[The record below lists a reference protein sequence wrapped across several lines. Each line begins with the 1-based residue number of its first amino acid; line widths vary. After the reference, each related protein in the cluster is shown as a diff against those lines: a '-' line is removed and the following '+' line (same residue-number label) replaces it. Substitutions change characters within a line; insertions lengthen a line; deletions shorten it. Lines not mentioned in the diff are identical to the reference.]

1 MKLGMLRNNP
11 PAYYKYAVLETNTH
25 VLYWDR
31 PVMADKTVDHNR
43 PDILI
48 KDQEKQT
55 ASIINVA
62 IPLTHN
68 LRKCIYA
75 TLPRTQRGQPIVLGG
90 DPKGKNFLYTNGN
103 SVIIRNIEN
112 PAISD
117 IYTEHSCATNVAKYS
132 PSGFYIASG
141 DQSGKVRIWDTVN
154 KEHLLKNEFQP
165 IGGPIKDISWSPDSQ
180 RIVVVGE
187 GRERFGHVFMAETGT
202 SVGEIS
208 GQSKP
213 MNSCDFRPSRPFRI
227 ITGSEDNTIGVFE
240 GPPFKFKMT
249 KQEHTR
255 FVQAVRY
262 SPSGSH
268 FASAGFDGKVFLYD
282 GSSADLI
289 AEIGSPAHKGGVYA
303 VAWKP
308 DGTQL
313 LTASGDKTCRLWDVE
328 TKSLISEF
336 VMGSQV
342 EDQQVSCL
350 WQGQYLLTVSVGGFI
365 TYLDVNNPNKPLR
378 VVKGHNKPITVLALS
393 PDRSTIY
400 TGSHDGHITAW
411 DANSGENDRIQ
422 GVGHGNQIN
431 GMKAVGNFLYTCGI
445 DDSVK
450 QIDIGSKSY
459 TSVDIKLGSQPRG
472 MDIKDDTIVTASVKE
487 ITVVQSGR
495 KVSTLPVNYEPSCV
509 SVNAETLDVAIH
521 VYSLAGTT
529 LSPKTELEHLGPVTD
544 CSYSPDNKYLVACD
558 ANRKVILYK
567 VPEYQLAHNKE
578 WGFHNARVNSVA
590 WSPNSI
596 LVASGSLDTTIII
609 WSVQSP
615 AKHTIIKNAHPQS
628 QITRLVWLDD
638 ETLISVGQDCNTK
651 IWNVTAF

>member
-1 MKLGMLRNNP
+1 MSYSN
-11 PAYYKYAVLETNTH
+11 KY
-25 VLYWDR
+25 
-31 PVMADKTVDHNR
+31 
-43 PDILI
+43 
-48 KDQEKQT
+48 
-55 ASIINVA
+55 
-62 IPLTHN
+62 
-68 LRKCIYA
+68 IYA
-75 TLPRTQRGQPIVLGG
+75 TLPKTQRGQPIVLGG

-117 IYTEHSCATNVAKYS
+117 VYTEHSCATNVAKYS

-180 RIVVVGE
+180 RMVVVGE

-213 MNSCDFRPSRPFRI
+213 MNSCDFRPARPFRI

-262 SPSGSH
+262 SPNGSH

-282 GSSADLI
+282 GVSADLI
-289 AEIGSPAHKGGVYA
+289 GEIGSPAHKGGVYA

-313 LTASGDKTCRLWDVE
+313 LTASGDKTCKLWDVE
-328 TKSLISEF
+328 TKSVVCEF
-336 VMGSQV
+336 VMGTQV

-350 WQGQYLLTVSVGGFI
+350 WQGQYLLTVSLSGFI
-365 TYLDVNNPNKPLR
+365 NYLDVNNPSKPLR
-378 VVKGHNKPITVLALS
+378 IIKGHNKSITVLALS
-393 PDRSTIY
+393 PDRSKIY
-400 TGSHDGHITAW
+400 TGSHDGFITSW
-411 DANSGENDRIQ
+411 DAKTGENDRIL

-431 GMKAVGNFLYTCGI
+431 GMKAVDSSLYTCGI

-450 QIDIGSKSY
+450 QVDVASNSY
-459 TSVDIKLGSQPRG
+459 TGSDMKLGSQPRG
-472 MDIKDDTIVTASVKE
+472 MDVYNDIIIAGSVKE
-487 ITVVQSGR
+487 ITVLQGGR
-495 KVSTLPVNYEPSCV
+495 KASSFPVDYEPSCV
-509 SVNAETLDVAIH
+509 SINKETLDVAVGGFVDNKVHI
-521 VYSLAGTT
+521 YSLTGTT
-529 LSPKTELEHLGPVTD
+529 LSPKQELEHLGPVTD
-544 CSYSPDNKYLVACD
+544 CAYSPDNQYLVACD

-567 VPEYQLAHNKE
+567 VPEYKLAHNKE

-590 WSPNSI
+590 WSPNST

-609 WSVQSP
+609 WSVQNP

-628 QITRLVWLDD
+628 QITRLAWLDD
-638 ETLISVGQDCNTK
+638 ETLVSVGQDCNTK
-651 IWNVTAF
+651 IWNIVAI